1 MKKKAQLSFS
11 VWQGLLSFAIV
22 MALFGMIL
30 TITAGVQED
39 LKDDQIVYGAS
50 CGRNTTGG
58 TGGTIEYSACND
70 AFHVANE
77 SLEAQVSLSAK
88 QGTLVTAGIGIFII
102 GLLISGF
109 AVYRMVQ

>member
-1 MKKKAQLSFS
+1 MKKKAQLSFN
-11 VWQGLLSFAIV
+11 VWSGLLSFAIV

-39 LKDDQIVYGAS
+39 IKDDQTAGSRA
-50 CGRNTTGG
+50 
-58 TGGTIEYSACND
+58 EL
-70 AFHVANE
+70 VANQ
-77 SLEAQVSLSAK
+77 SLDAQVSLSAK